1 VNTLLYNPSVL
12 DRAGVDPDAL
22 GGPAALRTALET
34 VEAETDAVAL
44 SWPGDVPW
52 QVGRLLEGVLLAR
65 TGTERYRAAL
75 ESGFDASTVERAVG
89 TVRDL
94 TAFGRSD
101 RDPGPTV
108 ESLLDGRVAMV
119 AGGGRLVG
127 GAASTSGLA
136 ARPDAA
142 YGDDWAVTPFPGTAG
157 TVQFGATAFSAP
169 VEAPTPE
176 RSERWLRFVGSTPAQ
191 RRFSV
196 AAGSFPLRTDAD
208 PSALPTPTADQY
220 DAYRT
225 AAARLPSITH
235 RLVLAPDAYVRYLGA
250 LFRFDDEDRQDAVL
264 ETLTGVLSA

>member
-1 VNTLLYNPSVL
+1 M
-12 DRAGVDPDAL
+12 
-22 GGPAALRTALET
+22 
-34 VEAETDAVAL
+34 AL

-65 TGTERYRAAL
+65 MGTERYREAL
-75 ESGFDASTVERAVG
+75 ESGFDTATVERAVG
-89 TVRDL
+89 TVMDL

-119 AGGGRLVG
+119 AAGGRLVG

-157 TVQFGATAFSAP
+157 TVQFGATAFGAP

-196 AAGSFPLRTDAD
+196 AAGSFPLRTDATRP
-208 PSALPTPTADQY
+208 PSRRRRPTSTTPTEPPRPVFPRSRTGSSSRRTRTSGTSERCSGSTT
-220 DAYRT
+220 RT
-225 AAARLPSITH
+225 ART
-235 RLVLAPDAYVRYLGA
+235 RYW
-250 LFRFDDEDRQDAVL
+250 RH
-264 ETLTGVLSA
+264 